1 MYLQGNEMART
12 LFETCFAAFEYL
24 RVNTISAKNVSY
36 TDYTSF
42 NWVGLPDF
50 HLMQDP
56 SEYGTR
62 THHTD
67 MDIYEAVLEDDVKL
81 SAAVVATLIYQAA
94 NRLEMILRL
103 KLPEP
108 EK

>member
-1 MYLQGNEMART
+1 MLYFWKGQP
-12 LFETCFAAFEYL
+12 
-24 RVNTISAKNVSY
+24 
-36 TDYTSF
+36 F
-42 NWVGLPDF
+42 NWVGLPGF

-56 SEYGTR
+56 IEYRTR
-62 THHTD
+62 THHTN
-67 MDIYEAVLEDDVKL
+67 MDVYEAVLEEDVKL

-94 NRLEMILRL
+94 NRLEMIPRL